1 MKRAVWR
8 NWTMQSAEA
17 RRAAAVRLSD
27 KSDTPRLDAELLLAH
42 ALGIERQELLLKLRE
57 VVVPSEFAQ
66 LVGRRVDGGPVAYIV
81 GTRDFWTITLQV
93 TSAVLIP
100 RPDTET
106 LLEAAVEHFG
116 SAGPR
121 RILEIGRAHV

>member
-8 NWTMQSAEA
+8 NFTMQAAEA
-17 RRAAAVRLSD
+17 LRAAAVRLSD

-42 ALGIERQELLLKLRE
+42 ALGIERQELLLTLRD

-66 LVGRRVDGGPVAYIV
+66 LVGRRVDGEPVAYLV
-81 GTRDFWTITLQV
+81 GTRDFWNITITV

-100 RPDTET
+100 CQIVSTSGRER
-106 LLEAAVEHFG
+106 VCKIVYISVG
-116 SAGPR
+116 AGC
-121 RILEIGRAHV
+121 IKNNKKK

>member
-1 MKRAVWR
+1 MLLSPILKRYRWNVHIYFLYFFFFKQKTAYEMR
-8 NWTMQSAEA
+8 I
-17 RRAAAVRLSD
+17 SD
-27 KSDTPRLDAELLLAH
+27 WSSDVCSSDL
-42 ALGIERQELLLKLRE
+42 LLLKLRD

-66 LVGRRVDGGPVAYIV
+66 LVGRRVDGEPVAYIV

-93 TSAVLIP
+93 TPAVLIP

-116 SAGPR
+116 RDGPR
-121 RILEIGRAHV
+121 RILDLGTGSGAL